1 MLVHLVVDV
10 FLASLWLP
18 VLRHLLVKTEG
29 SKAFPIQVLNV
40 EREVSELFHP
50 SEAIVWIWRIK
61 NSEMSYERL
70 LGEKTF
76 IV

>member
-18 VLRHLLVKTEG
+18 VLWHLLVKTEG
-29 SKAFPIQVLNV
+29 SEAFPIQVLHV

-50 SEAIVWIWRIK
+50 SEAIVLIWRIK